1 MLIIEPLSN
10 MSDVP
15 NGPVAKKVE
24 GLKPDRVYC
33 EFSALELLLSQSGV
47 Q

>member
-1 MLIIEPLSN
+1 

-15 NGPVAKKVE
+15 NGLVAKKVE

-33 EFSALELLLSQSGV
+33 KFSALKLLLSQSGV